1 MKSIEEQT
9 VKALSWQMIY
19 GNYRSK
25 LSAEGWERLE
35 QAVGAPDFKKMD
47 SDEDTPMSPFNE
59 AVLFIDRELGD
70 GDGSMVEEITVA
82 SV

>member
-25 LSAEGWERLE
+25 LGAEGWERLE
-35 QAVGAPDFKKMD
+35 QKVGAPDFKKMD
-47 SDEDTPMSPFNE
+47 
-59 AVLFIDRELGD
+59 
-70 GDGSMVEEITVA
+70 
-82 SV
+82 